1 MPGELTNG
9 IPARFNKYGVICH
22 PRRIYKKK
30 ISPQCPVCDKRYR
43 NEYSL
48 KKHVGK
54 KHPEWA
60 EFIQCL
66 RCFKALPTQEEYDNH
81 LCEMVSFYRFFIIM
95 LFTFQRF
102 VCFECTPIRNMCTE
116 LRLYNHRAK
125 FHRGQQSGF
134 KCKFCNLKF
143 LTPRKLRKHTKMS
156 HVFTKTYACH
166 FCDELFTSETSV
178 EFGIS

>member
-1 MPGELTNG
+1 MLAKSILNG
-9 IPARFNKYGVICH
+9 QNLFNVFVVLKLYL
-22 PRRIYKKK
+22 
-30 ISPQCPVCDKRYR
+30 
-43 NEYSL
+43 L
-48 KKHVGK
+48 KKNMIITYVK
-54 KHPEWA
+54 WSL
-60 EFIQCL
+60 F
-66 RCFKALPTQEEYDNH
+66 T
-81 LCEMVSFYRFFIIM
+81 VFFIIM

-178 EFGIS
+178 EFGIYFINYFKVHFRSQLTKEFTQG

>member
-81 LCEMVSFYRFFIIM
+81 LCEMVSFYRFFYYYVVHISEIC
-95 LFTFQRF
+95 LF
-102 VCFECTPIRNMCTE
+102 
-116 LRLYNHRAK
+116 
-125 FHRGQQSGF
+125 
-134 KCKFCNLKF
+134 
-143 LTPRKLRKHTKMS
+143 
-156 HVFTKTYACH
+156 
-166 FCDELFTSETSV
+166 
-178 EFGIS
+178 